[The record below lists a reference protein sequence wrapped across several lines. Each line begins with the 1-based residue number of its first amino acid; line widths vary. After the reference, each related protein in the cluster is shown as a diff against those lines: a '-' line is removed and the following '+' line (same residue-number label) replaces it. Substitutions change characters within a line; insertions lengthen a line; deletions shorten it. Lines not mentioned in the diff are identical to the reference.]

1 MATHDY
7 VLDNASGAAFRTD
20 LNNALAAIVSNNSNS
35 SSPSTT
41 YAYQW
46 WADTSN
52 AVLKIRNSANNAWI
66 ELFQLDGTLTLEDG
80 AVGTPALAFRDDLD
94 TGVYSPSDNIFAIAS
109 AGVERLQ
116 LSSAGTIFNE
126 SGADVDFRIEG
137 DTESNLFFVD
147 AGNDRIG
154 IKTNSPNALLSIH
167 SDNNGVSDPLL
178 CGTRIQLADNDTTV
192 TSNQPT
198 GVIEWLSNDSDGSGI
213 QAYICCRGS
222 NTGQG
227 SLHFATGKN
236 ATSTLAERFII
247 DQNGNATLG
256 GTLGNIGNESEHN
269 KLIINGRSGTAAG
282 IIEFAD
288 TSGNTD
294 GAIFSDNGVLILV
307 ADRDGTTG
315 ASSIRFRVDG
325 SSEKARIDKDG
336 FLLVGQTSVTA
347 GSSNGGLNLQSETNN
362 GRINVH
368 AKSGAG
374 TTNALICFHSGSN
387 VGGIQTTSS
396 ATSFLTSSDYR
407 LKENATAISD
417 GITRLKTLKPYR
429 FNFKADSSKTV
440 DGFFA
445 HEVTAVPEAI
455 SGVKDAVATEEDVA
469 NANASKVGDP
479 LYQGVDQSKLVPLL
493 VAAVQELITKVETLE
508 AA

>member
-1 MATHDY
+1 
-7 VLDNASGAAFRTD
+7 
-20 LNNALAAIVSNNSNS
+20 
-35 SSPSTT
+35 
-41 YAYQW
+41 
-46 WADTSN
+46 
-52 AVLKIRNSANNAWI
+52 
-66 ELFQLDGTLTLEDG
+66 
-80 AVGTPALAFRDDLD
+80 
-94 TGVYSPSDNIFAIAS
+94 
-109 AGVERLQ
+109 
-116 LSSAGTIFNE
+116 
-126 SGADVDFRIEG
+126 
-137 DTESNLFFVD
+137 
-147 AGNDRIG
+147 
-154 IKTNSPNALLSIH
+154 
-167 SDNNGVSDPLL
+167 
-178 CGTRIQLADNDTTV
+178 
-192 TSNQPT
+192 
-198 GVIEWLSNDSDGSGI
+198 
-213 QAYICCRGS
+213 
-222 NTGQG
+222 
-227 SLHFATGKN
+227 
-236 ATSTLAERFII
+236 
-247 DQNGNATLG
+247 
-256 GTLGNIGNESEHN
+256 
-269 KLIINGRSGTAAG
+269 
-282 IIEFAD
+282 
-288 TSGNTD
+288 
-294 GAIFSDNGVLILV
+294 LV